1 MESLDLN
8 IDNYNLPDILALF
21 NLPTLFNEDDLKRA
35 RLAVLKTHPDKC
47 KLPKEYF
54 LFFTKAYRIIHQIY
68 TIRHPATN
76 EHYTER
82 VERTP
87 RASSAV
93 PSLRCVGKDTLSA
106 PYIPIDG
113 GGGGGTA
120 ASAAAAVAAAKS
132 VVDYGRLMRSEGYR
146 PDATDEY
153 SQSTHERM
161 KKRLDEMMGVSTAGG
176 GVGTKTTTPPLAKVS
191 EFNKWFNE
199 KFEQYRLKDEE
210 AETGYD
216 AWFRSTADNTATD
229 TANDDTAEDDG
240 GTWADKVKRLNQ
252 RKQELRNK
260 YALVERTELE
270 YAGDYGG
277 RGGAGATGYDLT
289 RERPQEYS
297 SGIFG
302 NLRYEDLKKAHTE
315 TVIPV
320 TEEDYYKT
328 KRFNNVNE
336 LQTFRDQSRR
346 DLHRETSK
354 AEQERIYEQSRIRQE
369 EEDTRRAFILAKLDE
384 ISRDIHKKLYSDMFR
399 LEN

>member
-21 NLPTLFNEDDLKRA
+21 NLPTLFNEEDLKRA
-35 RLAVLKTHPDKC
+35 RIAVLKTHPDKC
-47 KLPKEYF
+47 QLPKEYF

-68 TIRHPATN
+68 TIRHPVTD
-76 EHYTER
+76 EHYTQS

-87 RASSAV
+87 RQYTNTVV
-93 PSLRCVGKDTLSA
+93 PSLRCVAKDTLSA
-106 PYIPIDG
+106 PYTPIDG
-113 GGGGGTA
+113 GA
-120 ASAAAAVAAAKS
+120 AAAAKS

-153 SQSTHERM
+153 SQATHERM
-161 KKRLDEMMGVSTAGG
+161 KKRLDEMMGVATGG
-176 GVGTKTTTPPLAKVS
+176 GGGGGTKTTTPPLVKVS

-199 KFEQYRLKDEE
+199 KFDQYRLKDDET
-210 AETGYD
+210 ETGYD
-216 AWFRSTADNTATD
+216 AWFRGTGTDNEDA
-229 TANDDTAEDDG
+229 AEHNDDDDDG

-270 YAGDYGG
+270 YAGGS
-277 RGGAGATGYDLT
+277 GAGYDLT

-369 EEDTRRAFILAKLDE
+369 EEDTRRAFILAKQDE

>member
-21 NLPTLFNEDDLKRA
+21 NLPTLFNDDDLKRA
-35 RLAVLKTHPDKC
+35 KIAVLKTHPDKC

-54 LFFTKAYRIIHQIY
+54 LFFTKAYRIVHQIY

-87 RASSAV
+87 RASSVV
-93 PSLRCVGKDTLSA
+93 PALRTVKKDVLSV
-106 PYIPIDG
+106 PYTSIDG
-113 GGGGGTA
+113 GAAAA
-120 ASAAAAVAAAKS
+120 ASAGMA
-132 VVDYGRLMRSEGYR
+132 VVDYTRLIRSEGFQA
-146 PDATDEY
+146 DASDEY
-153 SQSTHERM
+153 SQGTHDRM
-161 KKRLDEMMGVSTAGG
+161 KRRLDEMMTGDG
-176 GVGTKTTTPPLAKVS
+176 PAKVG
-191 EFNKWFNE
+191 EFNRWFNE
-199 KFEQYRLKDEE
+199 KFDQYRLKDEE
-210 AETGYD
+210 SETGYD
-216 AWFRSTADNTATD
+216 AWFRGAADTPD
-229 TANDDTAEDDG
+229 TSVTIDNTAEDDG
-240 GTWADKVKRLNQ
+240 SSWTDKVARLNQ

-270 YAGDYGG
+270 YAGGDLGG
-277 RGGAGATGYDLT
+277 SSAGGYDLT

-297 SGIFG
+297 SGLFG

-328 KRFNNVNE
+328 KRFNNINE

-346 DLHRETSK
+346 DLYRETSK
-354 AEQERIYEQSRIRQE
+354 VEQERIYEQSRMRQE
-369 EEDTRRAFILAKLDE
+369 EEDTRRAFILAKQDE
-384 ISRDIHKKLYSDMFR
+384 ISRDIHKKLYSDIFR

>member
-21 NLPTLFNEDDLKRA
+21 NLPTLFNDDDLKRA
-35 RLAVLKTHPDKC
+35 KIAVLKTHPDKSR
-47 KLPKEYF
+47 LPKEYF
-54 LFFTKAYRIIHQIY
+54 LFFTKAYRIVHQIY

-76 EHYTER
+76 EHYTQR

-87 RASSAV
+87 RTSAV
-93 PSLRCVGKDTLSA
+93 PSLRCVGKDTPSA

-113 GGGGGTA
+113 GTA
-120 ASAAAAVAAAKS
+120 AASAAKS
-132 VVDYGRLMRSEGYR
+132 VVDYGRLMRAEGYR
-146 PDATDEY
+146 PDADDEY
-153 SQSTHERM
+153 ARDTHERM
-161 KKRLDEMMGVSTAGG
+161 KRRLDEMMTG
-176 GVGTKTTTPPLAKVS
+176 TTTTANGATKQNAAVKVS
-191 EFNKWFNE
+191 EFNRWFNE
-199 KFEQYRLKDEE
+199 KFEQYRLKDDE
-210 AETGYD
+210 AETGYE
-216 AWFRSTADNTATD
+216 AWFRSTSTD
-229 TANDDTAEDDG
+229 TDGQDEDGAHDNDAAVDSG
-240 GTWADKVKRLNQ
+240 SWADKVARLNQ
-252 RKQELRNK
+252 RKQALRNK
-260 YALVERTELE
+260 YALGERQELE
-270 YAGDYGG
+270 YAGDGG
-277 RGGAGATGYDLT
+277 GGGGGGAGYDLT

-315 TVIPV
+315 SVIPV

-346 DLHRETSK
+346 DLHKQTSK
-354 AEQERIYEQSRIRQE
+354 EQQEQIYQQSRMRQE
-369 EEDTRRAFILAKLDE
+369 EEDTRRAFILAKQDE

>member
-21 NLPTLFNEDDLKRA
+21 NLPTLFNEEDLKRA
-35 RLAVLKTHPDKC
+35 RIAVLKTHPDKC
-47 KLPKEYF
+47 QLPKEYF

-68 TIRHPATN
+68 TVRHPVTD
-76 EHYTER
+76 EHYTQS

-87 RASSAV
+87 RQSTNTVV
-93 PSLRCVGKDTLSA
+93 PSLRCVAKDTLSA
-106 PYIPIDG
+106 PYTPIDG
-113 GGGGGTA
+113 G
-120 ASAAAAVAAAKS
+120 AAATAAKS

-161 KKRLDEMMGVSTAGG
+161 KKRLDEMMGVATGGGG

-199 KFEQYRLKDEE
+199 KFEQYRMKDDE

-216 AWFRSTADNTATD
+216 AWFRGTGTDNEDAVD
-229 TANDDTAEDDG
+229 GDTAEDDG
-240 GTWADKVKRLNQ
+240 GSGTWADKVKRLNQ

-270 YAGDYGG
+270 YAGGG
-277 RGGAGATGYDLT
+277 GGSGGGGAGYDLT

-346 DLHRETSK
+346 DLHRDTSK
-354 AEQERIYEQSRIRQE
+354 AEQERIYEQSRMRQE
-369 EEDTRRAFILAKLDE
+369 EEDTRRAFILAKQDE

>member
-21 NLPTLFNEDDLKRA
+21 NLPTLFNEEDLKRA

-47 KLPKEYF
+47 QLPKEYF
-54 LFFTKAYRIIHQIY
+54 LFFTKAYRIVHQIY

-82 VERTP
+82 VEKTP
-87 RASSAV
+87 RSSTV

-106 PYIPIDG
+106 PYISVDG
-113 GGGGGTA
+113 G
-120 ASAAAAVAAAKS
+120 AAAASAAKS
-132 VVDYGRLMRSEGYR
+132 VVDYSRLMKKEGFQ
-146 PDATDEY
+146 PDNTDEY
-153 SQSTHERM
+153 GKKTHDRM
-161 KKRLDEMMGVSTAGG
+161 KRRLDEMMT
-176 GVGTKTTTPPLAKVS
+176 GTNGNKDTAKVS
-191 EFNKWFNE
+191 EFNQWFNE
-199 KFEQYRLKDEE
+199 KFDQYRLKDDE

-216 AWFRSTADNTATD
+216 TWFRGTADTD
-229 TANDDTAEDDG
+229 AAIAENAAEDDSG
-240 GTWADKVKRLNQ
+240 SWADKVARLNK

-270 YAGDYGG
+270 YAGGDLGG
-277 RGGAGATGYDLT
+277 GGAGGGGYDLT

-346 DLHRETSK
+346 DIHKQTSK
-354 AEQERIYEQSRIRQE
+354 AEQEQIYQQAKMRQE
-369 EEDTRRAFILAKLDE
+369 EEDTRRAFILAKQDE

>member
-21 NLPTLFNEDDLKRA
+21 NLPTLFNDDDLKRA
-35 RLAVLKTHPDKC
+35 KIAVLKTHPDKC

-54 LFFTKAYRIIHQIY
+54 LFFTKAYRIVHQIY

-87 RASSAV
+87 RASSVV
-93 PSLRCVGKDTLSA
+93 PALRTVKKDVLSV
-106 PYIPIDG
+106 PYTSIDG
-113 GGGGGTA
+113 GAAAA
-120 ASAAAAVAAAKS
+120 ASAGMA
-132 VVDYGRLMRSEGYR
+132 VVDYTRLIRSEGFQA
-146 PDATDEY
+146 DASDEY
-153 SQSTHERM
+153 SQGTHDRM
-161 KKRLDEMMGVSTAGG
+161 KRRLDEMMTGDG
-176 GVGTKTTTPPLAKVS
+176 PAKVG
-191 EFNKWFNE
+191 EFNRWFNE
-199 KFEQYRLKDEE
+199 KFDQYRLKDEE
-210 AETGYD
+210 SETGYD
-216 AWFRSTADNTATD
+216 AWFRGAADTPDTSVTTD
-229 TANDDTAEDDG
+229 NVAEDDG
-240 GTWADKVKRLNQ
+240 SSWTDKVARLNQ

-270 YAGDYGG
+270 YAGGDLGG
-277 RGGAGATGYDLT
+277 SSAGGYDLT

-297 SGIFG
+297 SGLFG

-328 KRFNNVNE
+328 KRFNNINE

-346 DLHRETSK
+346 DLYRETSK
-354 AEQERIYEQSRIRQE
+354 VEQERIYEQSRMRQE
-369 EEDTRRAFILAKLDE
+369 EEDTRRAFILAKQDE
-384 ISRDIHKKLYSDMFR
+384 ISRDIHKKLYSDIFR

>member
-21 NLPTLFNEDDLKRA
+21 NLPTLFNEEDLKRA
-35 RLAVLKTHPDKC
+35 RVAVLKTHPDKC
-47 KLPKEYF
+47 QLPKEYF

-68 TIRHPATN
+68 TIRHPVTD
-76 EHYTER
+76 EHYTQS

-87 RASSAV
+87 RQSTNTVV
-93 PSLRCVGKDTLSA
+93 PSLRCVAKDTLSA
-106 PYIPIDG
+106 PYTPIDG
-113 GGGGGTA
+113 GA
-120 ASAAAAVAAAKS
+120 AAAAKS

-153 SQSTHERM
+153 SQATHERM
-161 KKRLDEMMGVSTAGG
+161 KKRLDEMMGGTGTGTSRAGTGG
-176 GVGTKTTTPPLAKVS
+176 GNTGPAKVS

-199 KFEQYRLKDEE
+199 KFDQYRLKDEE

-216 AWFRSTADNTATD
+216 AWFRGTADTD
-229 TANDDTAEDDG
+229 AAIAENAAEDDG
-240 GTWADKVKRLNQ
+240 GSWADKVKRLNQ

-270 YAGDYGG
+270 YASDYGASG
-277 RGGAGATGYDLT
+277 GYDLT

-320 TEEDYYKT
+320 TEDDYYKT

-346 DLHRETSK
+346 DLHRDTSK
-354 AEQERIYEQSRIRQE
+354 AEQERIYEQSRMRQE
-369 EEDTRRAFILAKLDE
+369 EEDTRRAFILAKQDE

>member
-21 NLPTLFNEDDLKRA
+21 NLPTLFNDDDLKRA
-35 RLAVLKTHPDKC
+35 KIAVLKTHPDKC

-54 LFFTKAYRIIHQIY
+54 LFFTKAYRILHQIY

-93 PSLRCVGKDTLSA
+93 PALRCVGKDTLSA
-106 PYIPIDG
+106 PYTPIDG
-113 GGGGGTA
+113 CATA
-120 ASAAAAVAAAKS
+120 AAAAKS
-132 VVDYGRLMRSEGYR
+132 VVDYTRLIRCEGFQT
-146 PDATDEY
+146 DASDEY
-153 SQSTHERM
+153 AQGTHDRM
-161 KKRLDEMMGVSTAGG
+161 KRRLDEMMGVNKDS
-176 GVGTKTTTPPLAKVS
+176 KLPKNEPAKVS

-199 KFEQYRLKDEE
+199 KFEQYRLKDDE

-216 AWFRSTADNTATD
+216 EWFRGSVD
-229 TANDDTAEDDG
+229 TTENDDNEG
-240 GTWADKVKRLNQ
+240 GGSWTDKVARLNE

-260 YALVERTELE
+260 YALIERNELE
-270 YAGDYGG
+270 YAGDYGA
-277 RGGAGATGYDLT
+277 GGGGGYDLT
-289 RERPQEYS
+289 RERPKEYS

-328 KRFNNVNE
+328 KRFNNINE

-346 DLHRETSK
+346 DLYRETSK
-354 AEQERIYEQSRIRQE
+354 ADQERIYEQSRMRQE
-369 EEDTRRAFILAKLDE
+369 EEDTRRAFILAKQDE
-384 ISRDIHKKLYSDMFR
+384 ISRDIHKKLYSEIFR

>member
-21 NLPTLFNEDDLKRA
+21 KLPTLFNDVDLKRA
-35 RLAVLKTHPDKC
+35 KLAVLKTHPDKC
-47 KLPKEYF
+47 QLPKEYF
-54 LFFTKAYRIIHQIY
+54 LFFTKAYRIVHQIY

-76 EHYTER
+76 EHYTQR

-87 RASSAV
+87 RTSAV
-93 PSLRCVGKDTLSA
+93 PSLRCVGKDTLSE

-113 GGGGGTA
+113 GTA
-120 ASAAAAVAAAKS
+120 AATAAKS
-132 VVDYGRLMRSEGYR
+132 VVDYERLMRTEGYR
-146 PDATDEY
+146 ADADDEY
-153 SQSTHERM
+153 GRDTHERM
-161 KKRLDEMMGVSTAGG
+161 KRRLDEMMTGNGG
-176 GVGTKTTTPPLAKVS
+176 GGGGGGGGAKVS

-199 KFEQYRLKDEE
+199 KFEQYRLKDDE
-210 AETGYD
+210 AETGYEV
-216 AWFRSTADNTATD
+216 WFRSTS
-229 TANDDTAEDDG
+229 NDDDDDDRDEG
-240 GTWADKVKRLNQ
+240 GDDSGSWADKVERLNQ

-260 YALVERTELE
+260 YALVERQELE
-270 YAGDYGG
+270 YAGDGG
-277 RGGAGATGYDLT
+277 GGGGGTGYDLT

-315 TVIPV
+315 SVIPV

-328 KRFNNVNE
+328 KRFNSINE

-346 DLHRETSK
+346 DLYKQTSK
-354 AEQERIYEQSRIRQE
+354 VEQEQLYQQSKMRQE
-369 EEDTRRAFILAKLDE
+369 EEDTRRAFILAKQDE
-384 ISRDIHKKLYSDMFR
+384 ISRDIHKKLYSDIFR

>member
-21 NLPTLFNEDDLKRA
+21 NLPTLFNEEDLKRA

-47 KLPKEYF
+47 ELPKEYF
-54 LFFTKAYRIIHQIY
+54 LFFTKAYRIVHQIY

-87 RASSAV
+87 RANSLV
-93 PSLRCVGKDTLSA
+93 PALRCVAKDTLSA
-106 PYIPIDG
+106 PYTSIDG
-113 GGGGGTA
+113 AT
-120 ASAAAAVAAAKS
+120 AVAAAKS
-132 VVDYGRLMRSEGYR
+132 VVDYNRLMKKEGFK
-146 PDATDEY
+146 PDNTDEY
-153 SQSTHERM
+153 ANETHERM
-161 KKRLDEMMGVSTAGG
+161 KRRLDEMMT
-176 GVGTKTTTPPLAKVS
+176 GTNETKDKASVS
-191 EFNKWFNE
+191 EFNQWFNE
-199 KFEQYRLKDEE
+199 KFEQYRLKDDEM
-210 AETGYD
+210 ETGYE
-216 AWFRSTADNTATD
+216 AWFRGTADTDATSD
-229 TANDDTAEDDG
+229 TAKDDNDEG
-240 GTWADKVKRLNQ
+240 GTWVEKVARLNQ

-270 YAGDYGG
+270 YAGGG
-277 RGGAGATGYDLT
+277 GNGSMDGGGYDLT

-328 KRFNNVNE
+328 RRFNTVNE
-336 LQTFRDQSRR
+336 LQTFRDQTRR
-346 DLHRETSK
+346 DMHRMTTKE
-354 AEQERIYEQSRIRQE
+354 EQEHIYQQSRMRQE
-369 EEDTRRAFILAKLDE
+369 EEDTRRAFILAKQDE
-384 ISRDIHKKLYSDMFR
+384 ISRDIHKKLYSDIFR
-399 LEN
+399 IDN

>member
-21 NLPTLFNEDDLKRA
+21 NLPTLLNEEDLKRA
-35 RLAVLKTHPDKC
+35 RVAVLKTHPDKC
-47 KLPKEYF
+47 QLPKEYF

-68 TIRHPATN
+68 TIRHPVTD
-76 EHYTER
+76 EHYTQS

-87 RASSAV
+87 RNSTKTVV
-93 PSLRCVGKDTLSA
+93 PSLRCVAKDTLSA
-106 PYIPIDG
+106 PYTPIDG
-113 GGGGGTA
+113 G
-120 ASAAAAVAAAKS
+120 AAATAAKS

-153 SQSTHERM
+153 SQATHERM
-161 KKRLDEMMGVSTAGG
+161 KKRLDEMMGVATGG
-176 GVGTKTTTPPLAKVS
+176 GGGGGTKTTTPPLAKVS

-199 KFEQYRLKDEE
+199 KFDQYRLKDDET
-210 AETGYD
+210 ETGYD
-216 AWFRSTADNTATD
+216 AWFRGTEDTDNEDA
-229 TANDDTAEDDG
+229 AEDNDDG

-270 YAGDYGG
+270 YAGGG
-277 RGGAGATGYDLT
+277 GGSGGGAGYDLT

-336 LQTFRDQSRR
+336 LQTFRDQTRR
-346 DLHRETSK
+346 DLHRDTSK
-354 AEQERIYEQSRIRQE
+354 VEQERIYEQSRMRQE
-369 EEDTRRAFILAKLDE
+369 EEDTRRAFILAKQDE